1 MAQPLWVVKQV
12 CQQVVKRLNVSL
24 CLTVHF
30 ALLQKVRCQ
39 LCQRPQSGLLLCLGW
54 RAEEV
59 GDGGLACLGG
69 GSVHAEE
76 VVHAFADL
84 ALDNPD
90 GAVPPCQAQAQDDR
104 QRYGGRSE

>member
-1 MAQPLWVVKQV
+1 
-12 CQQVVKRLNVSL
+12 
-24 CLTVHF
+24 
-30 ALLQKVRCQ
+30 
-39 LCQRPQSGLLLCLGW
+39 
-54 RAEEV
+54 
-59 GDGGLACLGG
+59 
-69 GSVHAEE
+69 